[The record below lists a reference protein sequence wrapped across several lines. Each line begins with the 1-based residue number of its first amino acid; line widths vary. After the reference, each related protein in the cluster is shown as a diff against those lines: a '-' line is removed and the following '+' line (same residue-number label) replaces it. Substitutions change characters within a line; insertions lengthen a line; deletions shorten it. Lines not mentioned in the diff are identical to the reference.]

1 MQATN
6 KGKEGDSLSIITKLK
21 ANKEDFSEIGANI
34 DDACYFLRRLGTHRL
49 SFIRRGGNKVAH
61 ELARERFSLP
71 ADQIWVEE
79 APARIE
85 ALRAEDR
92 RLSDPP

>member
-1 MQATN
+1 MSQHVPPP
-6 KGKEGDSLSIITKLK
+6 SFVKL
-21 ANKEDFSEIGANI
+21 NF
-34 DDACYFLRRLGTHRL
+34 DASYKQGE
-49 SFIRRGGNKVAH
+49 RGGNKVAH